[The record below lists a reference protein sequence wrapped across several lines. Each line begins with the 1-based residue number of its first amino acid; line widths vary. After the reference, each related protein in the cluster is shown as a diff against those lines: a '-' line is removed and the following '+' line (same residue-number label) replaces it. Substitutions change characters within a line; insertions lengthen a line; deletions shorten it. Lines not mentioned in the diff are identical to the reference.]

1 MNIKTANRLYELR
14 KQNNLSQEELA
25 NKLGI
30 SREAISRWER
40 AESSPSTDNLIAL
53 SELYNI
59 SLDELVGKD
68 SIDKEIIVPE
78 QEEKKKTNKGHI
90 TIIDSLV
97 FLAATIGFLLL
108 GFLGGYW
115 SWGWLTFLLA
125 VVISTL
131 LNAIEDKAFTH
142 FAYPVLVVLVYLF
155 LGLAYPGIWHP
166 TWVMFLTI
174 PVYYTIAEVIDVKM
188 HKNDPD
194 FKIDDD
200 DDDDK

>member
-125 VVISTL
+125 VVVSTL

-194 FKIDDD
+194 FKVDDD